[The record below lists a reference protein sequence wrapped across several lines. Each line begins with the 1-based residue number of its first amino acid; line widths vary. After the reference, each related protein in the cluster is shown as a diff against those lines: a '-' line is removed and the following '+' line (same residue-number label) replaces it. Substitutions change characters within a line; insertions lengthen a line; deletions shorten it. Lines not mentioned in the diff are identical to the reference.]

1 MLYKEI
7 IAMRISLFRLLFLL
21 LAVALCPAAT
31 VGHAGA
37 QLTRVET
44 AAPPVPVLLA
54 RAQAAFDQADY
65 AVAETLFAQA
75 TVLAPRNA
83 VAWAGKARCEAY
95 LEEDSAAIVDYTTAI
110 HFAPTSSI
118 YYMRRGISYEAIGDG
133 PDALADYSTAIR
145 LAPTNPDTWFNRGS
159 FYYNQG
165 QYARSIPNYT
175 QAIRLNP
182 IWWQAYYN
190 RGQGERWLSQD
201 KAAIA
206 DFTIYITHTPRPVC
220 SCAFIWRGLSYDGL
234 KQYAKALADYQE
246 AIVIGPPANPQ
257 YYDAG
262 MVSYRMHLYAQADRY
277 LTQAIFYLPTD
288 APAHFYRANA
298 RLATGDKP
306 GALADLKQAVLLYT
320 QQGDV
325 ASAKRAADELAR
337 LEPKP

>member
-7 IAMRISLFRLLFLL
+7 IARRISLFRLLFLL

-95 LEEDSAAIVDYTTAI
+95 LDNPTAAVVDYTIAI
-110 HFAPTSSI
+110 RYAPTTGI

-133 PDALADYSTAIR
+133 PEALADYSTAIR
-145 LAPTNPDTWFNRGS
+145 LAPTNADTWFDRGS

-165 QYARSIPNYT
+165 RYAPSVPDYT
-175 QAIRLNP
+175 QAIRLKP
-182 IWWQAYYN
+182 TWWQAYYN

-201 KAAIA
+201 WALDRPATQEERA
-206 DFTIYITHTPRPVC
+206 DIITYLHSITFAHAPR
-220 SCAFIWRGLSYDGL
+220 
-234 KQYAKALADYQE
+234 
-246 AIVIGPPANPQ
+246 
-257 YYDAG
+257 
-262 MVSYRMHLYAQADRY
+262 
-277 LTQAIFYLPTD
+277 
-288 APAHFYRANA
+288 
-298 RLATGDKP
+298 
-306 GALADLKQAVLLYT
+306 
-320 QQGDV
+320 
-325 ASAKRAADELAR
+325 
-337 LEPKP
+337 